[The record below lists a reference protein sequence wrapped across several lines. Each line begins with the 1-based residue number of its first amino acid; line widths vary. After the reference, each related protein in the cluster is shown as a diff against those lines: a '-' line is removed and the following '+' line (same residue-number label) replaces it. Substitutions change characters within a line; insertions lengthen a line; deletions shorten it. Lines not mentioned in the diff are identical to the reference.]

1 MLRSIITATMLVGLV
16 SVASAQT
23 IPSPSDPTP
32 DFPVATDGTPLPSA
46 VTGTPRAVASRS
58 DALPSFN
65 GFFAAAPQTTYS
77 R

>member
-1 MLRSIITATMLVGLV
+1 MLRSIVTATMFVGFV

-23 IPSPSDPTP
+23 VPSPSNPTP
-32 DFPVATDGTPLPSA
+32 DFPVATDGTPLPAAS
-46 VTGTPRAVASRS
+46 TGTQRVVASRS

-65 GFFAAAPQTTYS
+65 GFFAAPQTTYS

>member
-1 MLRSIITATMLVGLV
+1 MLRSIVTATVFVGLV

-23 IPSPSDPTP
+23 VPSPSNPTP

-46 VTGTPRAVASRS
+46 LTGTPRIVASRS

-65 GFFAAAPQTTYS
+65 GFFVAPQTIYS